1 VGIIINQYT
10 TMNRIKDQVDSIIK
24 FTATT
29 FEALSEE
36 RSTIQD
42 RIIEGVE
49 KMKESS
55 VFSEAEIKE
64 VSQYAVNTLN
74 TRYSSAKAD
83 ITNNIRDSFEF

>member
-1 VGIIINQYT
+1 
-10 TMNRIKDQVDSIIK
+10 MNKIKDQVNSIVT

-36 RSTIQD
+36 RSAIQD
-42 RIIEGVE
+42 RITEGIE
-49 KMKESS
+49 KMKESL

-64 VSQYAVNTLN
+64 VAQYAANTLN

-83 ITNNIRDSFEF
+83 ITNSLRDSFEF